1 MATPYDRIPDRRA
14 IIGRRALE
22 EALAHLVE
30 DVPTGADLPRP
41 KVLALMREA
50 LATGRAE
57 IRRRFEQPGPLKNAP
72 LKNDGPAVLTATSFL
87 MDQLIRVLFDFAEGK
102 AYPAANPST
111 AERLSVVATGGFGRG
126 EMAPLSDIDLLFLRP
141 YKQTPRGEQIVE
153 FMLYLLWDLGL
164 KVGHATRTV
173 EESLRYAERDQTI
186 RTALLE
192 ARYIWGDRELFD
204 ELMKGFAAKMNTGD
218 GRDFVEAKL
227 TERDQRHTRMGD
239 SRYVVEPNVKEGKGG
254 LRDLHTLYWIA
265 KYLYRVSE
273 PKELVDKGVLTRGEA
288 RHFER
293 AERFLTTVRCHIH
306 YLTNRADD
314 RLSFDLQREI
324 ATRLGYQDRP
334 GSRGVERFMKHYYLH
349 AKTVGDLTRI
359 FVAALE
365 DSRRRKPKLAALW
378 QTLRPRHLDGF
389 RLDGERLAAASA
401 EQFAKDPVAILRLFY
416 VAQENGLDIH
426 PATLRLITQ
435 NIRLVDRLRNDPE
448 ANSLFMAMLTSRHD
462 PETTLRRLNEA
473 GVFGRFVPD
482 FGRVV
487 AQTQHDMYHTYTVD
501 EHTIRAI
508 GILARI
514 ENGTLKEDHPLSA
527 EIIHKILSRPVLYLA
542 VLLHDIAKGRGGDH
556 SILGAEVAMNLC
568 PRLGLS
574 EAETETVAWLVR
586 YHLAMSAT
594 AFQRDL
600 MDPKTIETFAAL
612 VQSPERLRLLLVL
625 TVCDIR
631 AVGPTVW
638 NGWKAALLRQLYNA
652 AERVMSGG
660 TLSGGR
666 VERMKAVQAEVAQHL
681 SGWTD
686 AEKEE
691 HFARGYAPYW
701 LSFPVDT
708 LVRQAELVRRAERDK
723 QPLAIE
729 HRIQADRSV
738 TEITIYTL
746 DTHGL
751 FARLAGAMAISGAN
765 IVDAKIFTLANGMA
779 LDTFWIQDLEG
790 KPFDGP
796 QRLARLAA
804 RVEISLSNRLDIA
817 RELDAQKSS
826 WPKRDRVFTVP
837 PRVLIDNNASDTYT
851 VLEVNGRDRPGFL
864 HTVTRALTRLNLQI
878 QSAHITTY
886 GERAVDV
893 FYVKD
898 LFGLKVVNADKL
910 KQIAAEV
917 EKSIREFD
925 ARFEPAMKA
934 AE

>member
-1 MATPYDRIPDRRA
+1 MAKPYEQIPDRRA
-14 IIGRRALE
+14 IVRRRALE
-22 EALAHLVE
+22 EALAKLVE
-30 DVPTGADLPRP
+30 DLPGGADPPRP
-41 KVLALMREA
+41 AVLALLRQA
-50 LATGRAE
+50 LSEGRAE
-57 IRRRFEQPGPLKNAP
+57 IRRRFETSGL
-72 LKNDGPAVLTATSFL
+72 LRNDGDLVLASTSFL
-87 MDQLIRVLFDFAEGK
+87 MDQLIRVLFDFGDQR
-102 AYPAANPST
+102 AYPAANPSA
-111 AERLSVVATGGFGRG
+111 AERLSVVATGGYGRG
-126 EMAPLSDIDLLFLRP
+126 ELAPLSDIDLLFLRP

-153 FMLYLLWDLGL
+153 YMLYLLWDLGL

-173 EESLRYAERDQTI
+173 DESLRYAERDQTI

-192 ARYIWGDRELFD
+192 ARYVWGDRALFD
-204 ELMKGFAAKMNTGD
+204 ELLRGFSQKFLTGD

-227 TERDQRHTRMGD
+227 AERDDRHQRMGD

-254 LRDLHTLYWIA
+254 LRDLHLLFWIA
-265 KYLYRVSE
+265 EYLYRVSE
-273 PKELVDKGVLTRGEA
+273 PRELVAKGVLTAEEA

-293 AERFLTTVRCHIH
+293 AERFFNTVRCHIH
-306 YLTNRADD
+306 YLTGRADD

-324 ATRLGYQDRP
+324 AQRLGYQDRP
-334 GSRGVERFMKHYYLH
+334 RSRGVERFTKHYYLH
-349 AKTVGDLTRI
+349 AKLVGDLTRI

-378 QTLRPRHLDGF
+378 QSLRPRELEGF
-389 RLDGERLAAASA
+389 RLDGERLAVASPD
-401 EQFAKDPVAILRLFY
+401 QFVKDPVAILRLFH
-416 VAQENGLDIH
+416 VAQENDLDIH
-426 PATLRLITQ
+426 PATLRIITH
-435 NIRLVDRLRNDPE
+435 NIKLVDRLRSDAE
-448 ANSLFMAMLTSRHD
+448 ANRLFMQMMTSKHD

-473 GVFGRFVPD
+473 GVFGRFIPD

-514 ENGTLKEDHPLSA
+514 ENGTLKEDHPLST
-527 EIIHKILSRPVLYLA
+527 EVVHKILSRPVLYLA

-556 SILGAEVAMNLC
+556 SVLGVDVALQLG

-574 EAETETVAWLVR
+574 AAETETVAWLVR
-586 YHLAMSAT
+586 HHLAMSAT

-600 MDPKTIETFAAL
+600 MDPKTIDTFAAL

-660 TLSGGR
+660 TLASARAER
-666 VERMKAVQAEVAQHL
+666 VKAVQAELAERL
-681 SGWTD
+681 SGWSEAD
-686 AEKEE
+686 KEE

-701 LSFPVDT
+701 LSFPTET
-708 LVRQAELVRRAERDK
+708 LARQAELVRRAERDR

-729 HRIQADRSV
+729 HRIDNERSV
-738 TEITIYTL
+738 TEVTIYTL

-804 RVEISLSNRLDIA
+804 RVELALSNRLNIQ
-817 RELDAQKSS
+817 RELDGQRPS
-826 WPKRDRVFTVP
+826 WPKRDRVFTVE
-837 PRVLIDNNASDTYT
+837 PRVLVNNNASDTFT
-851 VLEVNGRDRPGFL
+851 VIEVNGRDRPGFL
-864 HTVTRALTRLNLQI
+864 HIVTRALTRLNLQI
-878 QSAHITTY
+878 ASAHVTTY

-898 LFGLKVVNADKL
+898 LFGLKVVHEDKL
-910 KQIAAEV
+910 KQIAAEL
-917 EKSIREFD
+917 EKSIRDFD
-925 ARFEPAMKA
+925 ARFEPVAKA

>member
-1 MATPYDRIPDRRA
+1 MATPYDSIPDRRA
-14 IIGRRALE
+14 IVRRRALE
-22 EALAHLVE
+22 EALAALVE
-30 DVPTGADLPRP
+30 DRPTGDVPRP
-41 KVLALMREA
+41 EVLALLRDA
-50 LATGRAE
+50 LAAGRAE
-57 IRRRFEQPGPLKNAP
+57 IRRRFEDEKGKLR
-72 LKNDGPAVLTATSFL
+72 NDGPAVLAATSLL
-87 MDQLIRVLFDFAEGK
+87 MDQIIRVLFDFAEK
-102 AYPAANPST
+102 YAYPAANPSA
-111 AERLSVVATGGFGRG
+111 AERLGVVATGGFGRG
-126 EMAPLSDIDLLFLRP
+126 ELAPLSDLDLLFLRP

-173 EESLRYAERDQTI
+173 EESIRYAERDQTI

-192 ARYIWGDRELFD
+192 ARYLWGDRELFD
-204 ELMKGFAAKMNTGD
+204 ELIKSFAQKFLGGD

-227 TERDQRHTRMGD
+227 AERDQRHQRMGD

-254 LRDLHTLYWIA
+254 LRDLHLLFWIA
-265 KYLYRVSE
+265 KYLYRVTK
-273 PKELVDKGVLTRGEA
+273 PAELIAKGVLTQGEA

-293 AERFLTTVRCHIH
+293 AERFLSTVRCHIH

-314 RLSFDLQREI
+314 RLSFDLQRDI

-334 GSRGVERFMKHYYLH
+334 GSRGVERFTKHYYLH

-365 DSRRRKPKLAALW
+365 DSHRRKPKLAALW
-378 QTLRPRHLDGF
+378 QTLRPRQLEGF
-389 RLDGERLAAASA
+389 RLDGERLGVA
-401 EQFAKDPVAILRLFY
+401 QPDMFAKDPVAILRLFH
-416 VAQENGLDIH
+416 VAQQNGLDIH

-435 NIRLVDRLRNDPE
+435 SIRLVDRLRGDAE
-448 ANSLFMAMLTSRHD
+448 ANRLFMEMLTSPND

-508 GILARI
+508 GILAKI
-514 ENGTLKEDHPLSA
+514 ENGTLKEDHPVSTD
-527 EIIHKILSRPVLYLA
+527 IIHKILSRPVLYLA

-556 SILGAEVAMNLC
+556 SVLGADVAMQLG

-574 EAETETVAWLVR
+574 AAETETVAWLVR
-586 YHLAMSAT
+586 NHLAMSAT

-600 MDPKTIETFAAL
+600 MDPKTIEDFAAL
-612 VQSPERLRLLLVL
+612 IQSPERLRLLLVL

-631 AVGPTVW
+631 AVGPNVW
-638 NGWKAALLRQLYNA
+638 NGWKAALLRQLYHA
-652 AERVMSGG
+652 AEQLLSGG
-660 TLSGGR
+660 TLAGGR
-666 VERMKAVQAEVAQHL
+666 AERIKSIQGEVAKRL
-681 SGWTD
+681 PGWTE
-686 AEKEE
+686 AEKDE
-691 HFARGYAPYW
+691 HFGRGYAPYW
-701 LSFPVDT
+701 LSFDPDT
-708 LVRQAELVRRAERDK
+708 LARQAELVRRAERDR

-729 HRIQADRSV
+729 QRVDAHRSV

-779 LDTFWIQDLEG
+779 LDTFWLQDLEG
-790 KPFDGP
+790 RPFDGP
-796 QRLARLAA
+796 QRLARLSA
-804 RVEISLSNRLDIA
+804 RVELSLSNRLDIQ
-817 RELDAQKSS
+817 RELDAQRGS
-826 WPKRDRVFTVP
+826 WPKRDRVFTVE
-837 PRVLIDNNASDTYT
+837 PRVLIDNAASDTFT
-851 VLEVNGRDRPGFL
+851 VIEVNGRDRPGFL
-864 HTVTRALTRLNLQI
+864 HVVTRALTRCSLQI
-878 QSAHITTY
+878 ASAHITTY

-898 LFGLKVVNADKL
+898 VFGLKVVNQAKL
-910 KQIAAEV
+910 KQISEIV
-917 EKSIREFD
+917 EESIREFD
-925 ARFEPAMKA
+925 ARFDPVPKA

>member
-1 MATPYDRIPDRRA
+1 MAKPYDLIPDRRK
-14 IIGRRALE
+14 IVRRRALE
-22 EALAHLVE
+22 EALAALVE
-30 DVPTGADLPRP
+30 DLPSGGEPPRAP
-41 KVLALMREA
+41 VLAILRDA
-50 LATGRAE
+50 LAAGRAE
-57 IRRRFEQPGPLKNAP
+57 IRRRFDEPGPLR
-72 LKNDGPAVLTATSFL
+72 NDGPAVLAATSYL
-87 MDQLIRVLFDFAEGK
+87 MDQIVRVLFDFADRY

-111 AERLSVVATGGFGRG
+111 AERLGVVATGGYGRG
-126 EMAPLSDIDLLFLRP
+126 ELAPLSDLDLLFLRP

-153 FMLYLLWDLGL
+153 FMLYLLWDMGL

-173 EESLRYAERDQTI
+173 DESLRYAERDQTI

-192 ARYIWGDRELFD
+192 ARYLWGDRDLFD
-204 ELMKGFAAKMNTGD
+204 ELVRGFAQKFYTGD

-227 TERDQRHTRMGD
+227 AERDQRHQRMGD

-254 LRDLHTLYWIA
+254 LRDLHLLFWIA
-265 KYLYRVSE
+265 KYLYRVST
-273 PKELVDKGVLTRGEA
+273 PADLVTKGVLTKEEA
-288 RHFER
+288 RLFER

-306 YLTNRADD
+306 YLTGRADD
-314 RLSFDLQREI
+314 RLSFDLQSEI
-324 ATRLGYQDRP
+324 AGRLGYQDRP
-334 GSRGVERFMKHYYLH
+334 GSRGVERFTKHYYLH

-359 FVAALE
+359 FVSALE
-365 DSRRRKPKLAALW
+365 DSHRRKPRLAALW
-378 QTLRPRHLDGF
+378 QTLRPRELDGF
-389 RLDGERLAAASA
+389 KLDGERLAVS
-401 EQFAKDPVAILRLFY
+401 QPDTFAKDPAAILRLFH
-416 VAQENGLDIH
+416 VAQENDLDIH

-435 NIRLVDRLRNDPE
+435 NIRLVDRLRSDPA
-448 ANSLFMAMLTSRHD
+448 ANRLFMEMMTSRHD

-473 GVFGRFVPD
+473 GVFGRFIPD

-514 ENGTLKEDHPLSA
+514 ESGELKDDHPLAS
-527 EIIHKILSRPVLYLA
+527 EVVHKILSRPVLYLA

-556 SILGAEVAMNLC
+556 SVLGADVAMQLG

-574 EAETETVAWLVR
+574 AAETETVAWLVR
-586 YHLAMSAT
+586 FHLAMSGT

-600 MDPKTIETFAAL
+600 MDPKTIESFAGL

-625 TVCDIR
+625 TICDIR
-631 AVGPTVW
+631 AVGPNVW

-652 AERVMSGG
+652 AEQVLSGG
-660 TLSGGR
+660 TLTGGR
-666 VERMKAVQAEVAQHL
+666 ADRIRHIQAEVAKRLPSWSEQ
-681 SGWTD
+681 D
-686 AEKEE
+686 KEE

-701 LSFPVDT
+701 LSFTPDT
-708 LVRQAELVRRAERDK
+708 LARQAELVRGAERHH

-729 HRIQADRSV
+729 HRVDAARSV
-738 TEITIYTL
+738 TEVTIYTL

-790 KPFDGP
+790 KPFDDP
-796 QRLARLAA
+796 QRLARLSA
-804 RVEISLSNRLDIA
+804 RVELALSTRLNIQ
-817 RELDAQKSS
+817 RELDQQRSS
-826 WPKRDRVFTVP
+826 WPKRDQVFTVE
-837 PRVLIDNNASDTYT
+837 PRVLIDNNASDTFT

-864 HTVTRALTRLNLQI
+864 HIVTRALTRLNLQI
-878 QSAHITTY
+878 ASAHITTY

-898 LFGLKVVNADKL
+898 LFGLKVVNQVKL
-910 KQIAAEV
+910 AQVAETV

-925 ARFEPAMKA
+925 ARFDPLAKA